1 MKKKLL
7 SALLALCLLVSLP
20 ACGSSKAQTQTDSQ
34 GAGTSSASGSSGYQ
48 TSGTVVEEVSAL
60 SDAFADGDYK
70 DVSGETPDATIT
82 LSGSAGTLSDTT
94 RGSSGSEVTITSK
107 GIYRVTG
114 SSDGVAIVIND
125 STESGNVYLVLDGV
139 TMTNTD
145 ACIRV
150 EACDKLVIQCVGDNS
165 LTSTGLTG
173 EEDGVIFA
181 RDDVTI
187 NGSGSLTVTSAVHG
201 IVGKDDVKITGA
213 RVTIEA
219 DSIGIQANESVRI
232 GGGTLSITSGHDGV
246 QVENDA
252 LDGYFYLESGSVT
265 IRAGYDGVDAAG
277 AVTLAGGSLEI
288 TAGTDSSQSGSTSQK
303 GVKAG
308 GDICVGAA
316 ELTVTSTDD
325 ALHSAATVSV
335 TDGTLTLS
343 SGDDG
348 IHADSVLSISGGSVT
363 VTQSYEGLEAYEVN
377 VSGGQISVTASDDG
391 VNAAGGSDS
400 SSSEKGPWGSASG
413 TLTISGGTLYVN
425 AQGDGLDSNGS
436 LYVTGGTVI
445 VEGPTNGGNGAL
457 DKGDG
462 SGCVASI
469 TGGTVL
475 AIGTA
480 DMAVN
485 FDSGTQCSA
494 LVSLSGSA
502 GTAITVSDGFRFTA
516 TKSFACVVYS
526 SPALQQG
533 SSCTITAGG
542 SSATADF
549 TSGLYYSNVSG
560 MGGGMG
566 GFSRP

>member
-7 SALLALCLLVSLP
+7 SALLALCLLASLP
-20 ACGSSKAQTQTDSQ
+20 ACGSSKTQTNGQS
-34 GAGTSSASGSSGYQ
+34 AGTSNASGSSGYQ

-165 LTSTGLTG
+165 LTSTDLTG
-173 EEDGVIFA
+173 DEDGVIFA
-181 RDDVTI
+181 RDDV
-187 NGSGSLTVTSAVHG
+187 
-201 IVGKDDVKITGA
+201 KITGA
-213 RVTIEA
+213 QVTIEA

-288 TAGTDSSQSGSTSQK
+288 TAGTDSSQSDASQK

-400 SSSEKGPWGSASG
+400 ASSEQGPWGSASG
-413 TLTISGGTLYVN
+413 TLTFSGGTLYVN

-502 GTAITVSDGFRFTA
+502 GTTITVSDGFRFTA

-533 SSCTITAGG
+533 GTCTITAGD

-560 MGGGMG
+560 MGGFG
-566 GFSRP
+566 RP

>member
-7 SALLALCLLVSLP
+7 SALLALCLLASLP
-20 ACGSSKAQTQTDSQ
+20 ACGSSKTQTNGQS
-34 GAGTSSASGSSGYQ
+34 AGTSNASGSSGYQ

-165 LTSTGLTG
+165 LTSTDLTG
-173 EEDGVIFA
+173 DEDGVIFA
-181 RDDVTI
+181 RDDVTV
-187 NGSGSLTVTSAVHG
+187 NGSGSLTVTSAHHG
-201 IVGKDDVKITGA
+201 VVGKDDVKITGA
-213 RVTIEA
+213 QVTIEA

-288 TAGTDSSQSGSTSQK
+288 TAGTDSSQSDASQK

-400 SSSEKGPWGSASG
+400 ASSEQGPWGSASG

-502 GTAITVSDGFRFTA
+502 GTTITVSDGFRFTA

-533 SSCTITAGG
+533 GTCTITAGD

-560 MGGGMG
+560 MGGFG
-566 GFSRP
+566 RP